1 MIFVDNSSYDRNK
14 REKKE
19 KKRRIYV
26 FLGETVRKL
35 KIGQSKPQNIET
47 NNMNNNKMMWSEN

>member
-1 MIFVDNSSYDRNK
+1 MDNSSYDRNK